1 MRRIDIVSRAA
12 RNLRQAKGR
21 TFLTSLAIAVGA
33 FTIMMSLA
41 AGAGTREYTQNII
54 QSNVDPQTL
63 TVFKDKKLSQ
73 GNGGV
78 GMPSLQEYSEGKDPQ
93 SGLELVTQADID
105 ILKNR
110 PDVDWVEPFFQMN
123 IKYAQ
128 FEGIDKKYSIN
139 ASRYDSSIK
148 NNVVAG
154 QLPPKG
160 QRIGEKD
167 IVLPES
173 YAKELGKKP
182 EELIGKKVTLTIVS
196 VPQGLSQEEL
206 MRLYASGG
214 SAAVESQMQGQEKQM
229 EFTVSAITG
238 ENSTTAMV
246 SGGQASIDA
255 VAAHDISEY
264 TTKGT
269 TNYQKYYTVTV
280 RAKDGVAPAELKSRL
295 QKENN
300 LYAMTAEDMQQIIF
314 QFVNVLQYIVF
325 GFGVLA
331 LIASVFGIINTQY
344 ISVLERTS
352 QIGLMKALG
361 MSNSGIG
368 KLFRYEAAWIGFLGG
383 LIGIL
388 LAWVAVYFLNPWITT
403 TLNLGEGNHLLKFE
417 WISAGLLVVGLIIIA
432 IVAGWFPSRKAA
444 KLDPIEA
451 LRTE

>member
-139 ASRYDSSIK
+139 VSRYDSSIK

-214 SAAVESQMQGQEKQM
+214 SAAVAAQM
-229 EFTVSAITG
+229 
-238 ENSTTAMV
+238 
-246 SGGQASIDA
+246 
-255 VAAHDISEY
+255 
-264 TTKGT
+264 
-269 TNYQKYYTVTV
+269 
-280 RAKDGVAPAELKSRL
+280 
-295 QKENN
+295 
-300 LYAMTAEDMQQIIF
+300 
-314 QFVNVLQYIVF
+314 
-325 GFGVLA
+325 
-331 LIASVFGIINTQY
+331 
-344 ISVLERTS
+344 
-352 QIGLMKALG
+352 
-361 MSNSGIG
+361 
-368 KLFRYEAAWIGFLGG
+368 
-383 LIGIL
+383 
-388 LAWVAVYFLNPWITT
+388 
-403 TLNLGEGNHLLKFE
+403 
-417 WISAGLLVVGLIIIA
+417 
-432 IVAGWFPSRKAA
+432 
-444 KLDPIEA
+444 
-451 LRTE
+451 